1 MHGTEKE
8 ENMRN
13 MRNFS
18 QCIRHLSLI
27 GQLGLSLVTP
37 VLMCL
42 GAAYLLVTRLGL
54 GLWVYLPAF
63 ILGLGASFM
72 TAYKVY
78 LSAMR
83 RREPERRRAAFNR
96 HY

>member
-1 MHGTEKE
+1 MIRDFSALI
-8 ENMRN
+8 RN
-13 MRNFS
+13 
-18 QCIRHLSLI
+18 ISLI

-42 GAAYLLVTRLGL
+42 LGGYFLVTRLGI
-54 GLWVYLPAF
+54 GLWIYIPAL

-78 LSAMR
+78 LSATR
-83 RREPERRRAAFNR
+83 RKADEKKAPVAFNR

>member
-1 MHGTEKE
+1 MRDLSRF
-8 ENMRN
+8 MRN
-13 MRNFS
+13 
-18 QCIRHLSLI
+18 LSLI

-42 GAAYLLVTRLGL
+42 AVCYLLTSRCGL
-54 GLWVYLPAF
+54 GNWVYLPGF
-63 ILGLGASFM
+63 ILGLGSSFM

-78 LSAMR
+78 LSAMKKNPK
-83 RREPERRRAAFNR
+83 EKEKTAFNR